1 MFDTRIRTDTQVY
14 MIQTSLHSEAWASLQ
29 KNTLLTSFKDT
40 SNINDQERKRSENE
54 VTNGSS
60 LCDSLHTTSTL
71 VRSGSRS
78 GLRARMTSNA
88 MCTGSGGLC
97 L

>member
-1 MFDTRIRTDTQVY
+1 
-14 MIQTSLHSEAWASLQ
+14 LQ

-60 LCDSLHTTSTL
+60 
-71 VRSGSRS
+71 
-78 GLRARMTSNA
+78 
-88 MCTGSGGLC
+88 
-97 L
+97 